1 MGVALV
7 TGSAGL
13 IGSEPV
19 RFFED
24 KGFTIVGI
32 DNDLRASFFGP
43 GASTKWNRD
52 LLKEKYGRQYLHY
65 DVDIRERET
74 IENIFREHSSDLE
87 VIIHTAAQPSH
98 DWAAKD
104 PHEDFTVNANGT
116 LVLLEDTP
124 QIAPSPLVFLTSTTK
139 HYGHTP

>member
-1 MGVALV
+1 MAVALV

-13 IGSEPV
+13 IGSETV
-19 RFFED
+19 RFFAD

-43 GASTKWNRD
+43 DASTKGNRD

-65 DVDIRERET
+65 DVDIREQQT

-87 VIIHTAAQPSH
+87 VIVHPPAQPSH
-98 DWAAKD
+98 DLAAKD
-104 PHEDFTVNANGT
+104 
-116 LVLLEDTP
+116 
-124 QIAPSPLVFLTSTTK
+124 
-139 HYGHTP
+139 